1 MNIPP
6 NANPYSDFRFYHRRR
21 DWFADYF
28 HGMGFARGTSYTQPA
43 DDIGLAALRSF
54 QLPVLGR
61 SSRKVPFAGHCTRFR
76 RVLESDL
83 FG

>member
-1 MNIPP
+1 MNADGGMAFDRNLWPS
-6 NANPYSDFRFYHRRR
+6 ALS
-21 DWFADYF
+21 ADYF